1 MGVVGVYKAPL
12 EITVNDLTMTEGST
26 VPTLTYTLTG
36 FVNGDTAATAVT
48 GTAVLSTTATSSS
61 LPGNY
66 PITFSKGTLASKNY
80 ALDGGANGV
89 LKVVP

>member
-1 MGVVGVYKAPL
+1 
-12 EITVNDLTMTEGST
+12 VNNLTMTQGGT

-48 GTAVLSTTATSSS
+48 GAAILSTTATSASA
-61 LPGNY
+61 PGNY
-66 PITFSKGTLASKNY
+66 PITFSKGTLAAKNY
-80 ALDGGANGV
+80 AFDGGANGV